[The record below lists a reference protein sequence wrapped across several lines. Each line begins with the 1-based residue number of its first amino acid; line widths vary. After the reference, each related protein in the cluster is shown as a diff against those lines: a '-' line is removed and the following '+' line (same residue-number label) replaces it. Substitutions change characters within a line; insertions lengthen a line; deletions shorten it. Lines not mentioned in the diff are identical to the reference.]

1 MTDTE
6 NTRLDAS
13 PDRQEATKAT
23 APKTKTSHSLLKN
36 GLKLH
41 LKKRNG
47 YKSVLSRS
55 NEDLSSQKSN
65 GEPQMVEPTCE
76 GNSSCSGSP
85 TGDSWF
91 NTWPERCDK
100 LKSADCSPEHNVN
113 TQNGNSTTHNKLT
126 FNEALKNIS
135 LAYSPV
141 TRKLHLVEDLN
152 NCDLTSKES
161 QLDNNKVRNSSLCDN
176 KVSFKGFAN
185 QYIN

>member
-13 PDRQEATKAT
+13 SDRQDGTKRT

-55 NEDLSSQKSN
+55 NEDLSSQKLN
-65 GEPQMVEPTCE
+65 GEPQTEEPPWE
-76 GNSSCSGSP
+76 GKTSCSGSP

-100 LKSADCSPEHNVN
+100 VKSADCSPEHNVN
-113 TQNGNSTTHNKLT
+113 TQNGNSTTYNKLT

-152 NCDLTSKES
+152 NCDLISKES
-161 QLDNNKVRNSSLCDN
+161 QLDNNRVKNCSLSDN
-176 KVSFKGFAN
+176 KVSF
-185 QYIN
+185 